1 MYLKCILIIH
11 SMLPTSLR
19 TFHCISHIIAQRI
32 NELIRNY
39 DPPQSNETDPTCE
52 CVAERIAMVMKM
64 HTPEEQ
70 VVIANSIA
78 SRIMK
83 AGEVDVPSGVDHKK
97 HASIYTCHEDECVT
111 MVTDNKEDE
120 DGGRGHAQKR
130 EASQVSFIR

>member
-1 MYLKCILIIH
+1 
-11 SMLPTSLR
+11 
-19 TFHCISHIIAQRI
+19 
-32 NELIRNY
+32 
-39 DPPQSNETDPTCE
+39 
-52 CVAERIAMVMKM
+52 MKM

-111 MVTDNKEDE
+111 MVTDNKKDE